1 MAKIVVCGKGGA
13 GKSSLVA
20 LLARQMR
27 ALGRRVVVVDADES
41 NPGLYRLLGLQGR
54 PEPLMELLGGKKSV
68 LKSYNGQLEPENTV
82 LLQESLTLEDLPA
95 PYRVQQDGLTLVSV
109 GKIVQSLEGCA
120 CPIGFLSRQFLRRLA
135 LAEDQVALV
144 DTEAGVEH
152 FGRGVEEGAD
162 VILVVVEP
170 SYDAIALAAQVQAM
184 AQQVGLPGA
193 LAVINKA
200 PDEALAQRLRERIE
214 ALGLRVVGCIGYD
227 AEVMQA
233 GWEGRPPLGAQAER
247 DAAQLAAQLLQ
258 EA

>member
-1 MAKIVVCGKGGA
+1 MNKIVICGKGGA

-20 LLARQMR
+20 LLAREMQ

-41 NPGLYRLLGLQGR
+41 NPGLYRLLGLPAR
-54 PEPLMELLGGKKSV
+54 PQPLMELLGGKKSV
-68 LKSYNGQLEPENTV
+68 LKSYNGQIQPENTV
-82 LLQESLTLEDLPA
+82 LLQESLTLDDLPA

-109 GKIVQSLEGCA
+109 GKIMQSLEGCA

-135 LAEDQVALV
+135 LDGDQVALV

-162 VILVVVEP
+162 AILVVVEP

-200 PDEALAQRLRERIE
+200 PDETLAQLLRDRLLSE
-214 ALGLRVVGCIGYD
+214 GLRVVGCIGYD
-227 AEVMQA
+227 PLVLQA
-233 GWEGRPPLGAQAER
+233 GLEGRPLLGAQAAR
-247 DAAQLAAQLLQ
+247 DAAQLVAQLLQ